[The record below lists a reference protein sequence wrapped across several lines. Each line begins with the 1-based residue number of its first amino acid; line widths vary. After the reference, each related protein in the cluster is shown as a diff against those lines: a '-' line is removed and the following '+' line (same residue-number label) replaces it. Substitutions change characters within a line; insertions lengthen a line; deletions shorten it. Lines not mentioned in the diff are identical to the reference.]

1 MFLKK
6 LSVLALFIACYTVS
20 NAQNNDAANA
30 QHQLLNMPADIT
42 SGTGKFNPDP
52 MAAWFPKAG
61 LGLFIH
67 WGAIATYGGGDI
79 SWCMLANKSWPDDG
93 TVTPN
98 FYYSLMDKWNP
109 QKYNPDEMIKQ
120 AKNAGFEYAVLTT
133 KHHDGYTLWPS
144 KHGDLGT
151 QTKLNGKDFVK
162 PFIEACRKYG
172 LKVGLYYSPP
182 DWWFDR
188 NYRSWSYNGSLLDMN
203 HLPIAVLPK
212 KPADHDAKRK
222 EMVAS
227 QVRELLTNYGKIDL
241 LWFDG
246 GAGEISDNEV
256 RKLQPGIVLN
266 RRNGGAG
273 DFGDSEGKLPEKRF
287 KGWFETCDP
296 IWPTR
301 WWSYSTN
308 DTYDEASTVISNL
321 IKLRAWGGN
330 YLANVAPDG
339 NGAIPQPALTA
350 MKEMAL
356 WMKHSKEAVVDVE
369 GGNYPEVSNVPVTA
383 KTNTLYAFALPGHQG
398 TLKIG
403 TSSVPKKVTLLRT
416 GQPLQFKKNG
426 DYLFVEIAPKDR
438 TRMPDAVKIV
448 F

>member
-1 MFLKK
+1 MHLKK
-6 LSVLALFIACYTVS
+6 LCLWILFVTCPAVS
-20 NAQNNDAANA
+20 NAQNDDAAKA
-30 QHQLLNMPADIT
+30 QHQLLNMSADTLAGI
-42 SGTGKFNPDP
+42 KRFNPDP
-52 MAAWFPKAG
+52 LASWFPKAG

-109 QKYNPDEMIKQ
+109 QKFNADELVKQ
-120 AKNAGFEYAVLTT
+120 AKNAGFEYAVMVT

-144 KHGDLGT
+144 KYGDLGT

-188 NYRSWSYNGSLLDMN
+188 KYRSWSYKGVLTDMD
-203 HLPIAVLPK
+203 HKPIASLAQ
-212 KPADHDAKRK
+212 KPADHDQKRK
-222 EMVAS
+222 ELVVN

-246 GAGEISDNEV
+246 GAAEISNDEV

-266 RRNGGAG
+266 RRNKGTG
-273 DFGDSEGKLPEKRF
+273 DYGDTEGKLSEKRF
-287 KGWFETCDP
+287 KGWFETNDP
-296 IWPTR
+296 VWPNR

-308 DTYDEASTVISNL
+308 DTYEDASKVITNL

-330 YLANVAPDG
+330 YLANLAPDG
-339 NGAIPQPALTA
+339 DGAIPKPALTA
-350 MKEMAL
+350 MHEMSV
-356 WMKHSKEAVVDVE
+356 WMKHSKESVVDTQ
-369 GGNYPEVSNVPVTA
+369 GGNYPEVSSVPVTV
-383 KTNTLYAFALPGHQG
+383 KDNIIYAFALPGYQG
-398 TLKIG
+398 DIKIG
-403 TSSVPKKVTLLRT
+403 TSRIPKKVILLRT
-416 GQPLQFKKNG
+416 GKVLEFTKNN
-426 DYLFVEIAPKDR
+426 DYLSVEISPKDR
-438 TRMPDAVKIV
+438 TRMPDVVKIT

>member
-1 MFLKK
+1 MLLKE
-6 LSVLALFIACYTVS
+6 LCFSVLLFTCITVS
-20 NAQNNDAANA
+20 NAQNNDAARA
-30 QHQLLNMPADIT
+30 QHQLLNMPADPLA
-42 SGTGKFNPDP
+42 GTKKFNPDP
-52 MAAWFPKAG
+52 LAAWFPKAG

-67 WGAIATYGGGDI
+67 WGAISTYGGGDI

-109 QKYNPDEMIKQ
+109 QKYNPDEIIKQ

-144 KHGDLGT
+144 KYGDLGT
-151 QTKLNGKDFVK
+151 QTKLNGRDFVK

-188 NYRSWSYNGSLLDMN
+188 KYRSWSYSGSLLDMN
-203 HLPIAVLPK
+203 HQPIASLPQ
-212 KPADHDAKRK
+212 KPADHDIKRK
-222 EMVAS
+222 EMVAN

-246 GAGEISDNEV
+246 GTGEISNDEV

-266 RRNGGAG
+266 RRNNGAG
-273 DFGDSEGKLPEKRF
+273 DYGDSEGKLPENRF
-287 KGWFETCDP
+287 NGWFETCDP

-301 WWSYSTN
+301 WWSFSTN
-308 DTYDEASTVISNL
+308 DTYDEASTVITNL

-330 YLANVAPDG
+330 YLANLAPDG
-339 NGAIPQPALTA
+339 DGAVPQPALTA
-350 MKEMAL
+350 MNEMAI
-356 WMKHSKEAVVDVE
+356 WMKHSKESVADVE
-369 GGNYPEVSNVPVTA
+369 GGNYPEVSNVPVTV
-383 KTNTLYAFALPGHQG
+383 KNNILYAFALPGYQG
-398 TLKIG
+398 TMKIG
-403 TSSVPKKVTLLRT
+403 TSSTPKKVVLLRT
-416 GQPLQFKKNG
+416 GKSLQFKKDGNHL
-426 DYLFVEIAPKDR
+426 YVEIPPKDR
-438 TRMPDAVKIV
+438 TRMPDALKII